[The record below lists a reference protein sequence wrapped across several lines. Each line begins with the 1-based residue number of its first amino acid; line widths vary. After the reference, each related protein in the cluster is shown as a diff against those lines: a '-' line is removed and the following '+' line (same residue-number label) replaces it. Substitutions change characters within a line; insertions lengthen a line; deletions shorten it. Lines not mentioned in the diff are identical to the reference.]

1 MNTYI
6 VITSEGLVVV
16 VRKDNMYE
24 LTKYLEA
31 EGVVPSVIK
40 VN

>member
-24 LTKYLEA
+24 LTKYLEE
-31 EGVVPSVIK
+31 EGIVPSVIK

>member
-1 MNTYI
+1 MNTYT

-16 VRKDNMYE
+16 VRKNSMYE
-24 LTKYLEA
+24 LTKYLEE
-31 EGVVPSVIK
+31 EGIVPSVIK